1 MKYLFQLVVFTGF
14 CMSCSE
20 QREPQITVAKPDN
33 SLVWIDT
40 VRFNSK
46 LTDTQRKQVYFAR
59 NNEENYKTLTDTNRI
74 MLRFYWYRSFHP
86 YVVVRLENRP
96 EVYDANGARKIYAE
110 WFALYKEDIS
120 RLNHD
125 CPVRI
130 NDKCAGKPY
139 PFVHQEHVELLKVNH
154 TPAILSELD
163 SIGFW
168 KMKSLYEAGPHTD
181 GSSWTLEVYYKGKY
195 KQVST
200 DQERNPIKGI
210 CLKMLKLSAYN
221 VKPDEIY

>member
-1 MKYLFQLVVFTGF
+1 
-14 CMSCSE
+14 MSCSE
-20 QREPQITVAKPDN
+20 QRESRIIVVKPDT
-33 SLVWIDT
+33 SIAWIDT

-46 LTDTQRKQVYFAR
+46 LTDAQRKQVYLVR
-59 NNEENYKTLTDTNRI
+59 NNEESYKTLTDTNRI

-86 YVVVRLENRP
+86 YVVVRLKNRP
-96 EVYDANGARKIYAE
+96 EVYDSSGVRKIYTE

-130 NDKCAGKPY
+130 KNRCTGKPY
-139 PFVHQEHVELLKVNH
+139 PFVHQKHVELLKVNH
-154 TPAILSELD
+154 TPVVLNALD

-168 KMKSLYEAGPHTD
+168 EMKPSYEEGPHTD

-195 KQVST
+195 KQVLT
-200 DQERNPIKGI
+200 DQEQNPIKGI
-210 CLKMLKLSAYN
+210 CLKMLELEQFPS
-221 VKPDEIY
+221 